1 MRLNQLS
8 GRERGEE
15 NLAKVRRYLDGLK
28 ATGQSV
34 PLQDGGPN
42 ITAIALSSGV
52 LRNVFYT
59 NAGVKRLLAEFIG
72 APGEGKQEPT
82 GLTRAQRQLDIKE
95 RRILQLEQQLASVRV
110 EAEELR
116 KRLAAAEQ
124 KLTRY
129 RVIEEEILLS
139 GPAGGPVR
147 ISAVATI
154 TTVYPGPRGGA
165 IFSGRDTAGKRLRF
179 VAGYNRI
186 CRAPVVGETWSL
198 AGEIRQ
204 HPRYGDQ
211 VYVEQASLIQPRGQL
226 IIDFLSKHPA
236 FDGLGIGKAKA
247 TRLWKN
253 FGLDLYEILS
263 QGRPRKTHLC
273 ASGGNCAETGGGLAG
288 GRERGRHHFV
298 SRYARLRGSPSR

>member
-42 ITAIALSSGV
+42 ITAIAEASGV

-72 APGEGKQEPT
+72 GPGEGNQEPA

-116 KRLAAAEQ
+116 KRLAVAEQ
-124 KLTRY
+124 KLIRY
-129 RVIEEEILLS
+129 RVIEEEIVQ
-139 GPAGGPVR
+139 AGRRVIP
-147 ISAVATI
+147 
-154 TTVYPGPRGGA
+154 
-165 IFSGRDTAGKRLRF
+165 
-179 VAGYNRI
+179 
-186 CRAPVVGETWSL
+186 
-198 AGEIRQ
+198 
-204 HPRYGDQ
+204 
-211 VYVEQASLIQPRGQL
+211 
-226 IIDFLSKHPA
+226 
-236 FDGLGIGKAKA
+236 
-247 TRLWKN
+247 
-253 FGLDLYEILS
+253 
-263 QGRPRKTHLC
+263 
-273 ASGGNCAETGGGLAG
+273 
-288 GRERGRHHFV
+288 
-298 SRYARLRGSPSR
+298 